1 MYPLPPP
8 YLLCST
14 TKGTKNPT
22 ERSGSHGTFRG
33 SREVGSNFLWLLV
46 AEGFISWCWLLE
58 SEDRWVGIC
67 THREGRRCELFEGG
81 LREGGRG
88 KVNVIDDVG
97 WSHLCV

>member
-1 MYPLPPP
+1 ML
-8 YLLCST
+8 T
-14 TKGTKNPT
+14 
-22 ERSGSHGTFRG
+22 
-33 SREVGSNFLWLLV
+33 REVGSNFLWLLV